1 MVPEKKGRTIMDKT
15 TPFTIGAEV
24 ACRDGRCGSLVRVV
38 VDPIA
43 RAVTHLV
50 VEPEHRSGLG
60 RLVPVDLVGTG
71 DGADPTDSG
80 HLQLT
85 CTTAEFSSLEEAE
98 ETQFL
103 PGGSVVADYHEG
115 EALSWPYYG
124 LGMGGLGD
132 IGMGGLGMSGLGTET
147 LGMGVGN
154 ATQPVVRDRVPTG
167 EIEVRRGDQV
177 HASDGAI
184 GRVEGL
190 VVDPRDHRITHVL
203 LQEGHLW
210 GRKEVAIP
218 ITAVVD
224 VTDGIRLS
232 ISKDEVK
239 ALPAV
244 DVDHPGA
251 PQT

>member
-1 MVPEKKGRTIMDKT
+1 MDKT

-71 DGADPTDSG
+71 DGADPADSG

-124 LGMGGLGD
+124 LGMGGLGGLGD